1 MADGQDQPMA
11 KLRGSIGIAALA
23 LCVGAVGCQ
32 PSANPPVS
40 DAVRQKLKEAVE
52 SQPSLSDSYSPT
64 SPNQGATTEPVR
76 RFAVR
81 PFEEWTMRETAAA
94 ALGRIGKPA
103 VPRLVEALQS
113 SNPALRHQAADT
125 LARIGPSAA
134 EAVPAL
140 IVAIDDEDPL
150 VRKAAARALGQIGP
164 DAATAVPMLIE
175 MLLEEDRRTSP
186 ASTPDATFQ
195 Q

>member
-1 MADGQDQPMA
+1 MTGSSDQ
-11 KLRGSIGIAALA
+11 RGFGMSIWIGVAAWIL
-23 LCVGAVGCQ
+23 GAAGVGCQ
-32 PSANPPVS
+32 RSESPGASEALRHQFKSTVETKPLPADSPSVPATP
-40 DAVRQKLKEAVE
+40 EAPAKD
-52 SQPSLSDSYSPT
+52 Q
-64 SPNQGATTEPVR
+64 VR

-103 VPRLVEALQS
+103 VPQLVQALQS
-113 SNPALRHQAADT
+113 TNPTLRHQAADT

-140 IVAIDDEDPL
+140 VQAMDDPDPL

-164 DAATAVPMLIE
+164 DAADAVPKLIE
-175 MLLEEDRRTSP
+175 MLLEDDRG
-186 ASTPDATFQ
+186 
-195 Q
+195 